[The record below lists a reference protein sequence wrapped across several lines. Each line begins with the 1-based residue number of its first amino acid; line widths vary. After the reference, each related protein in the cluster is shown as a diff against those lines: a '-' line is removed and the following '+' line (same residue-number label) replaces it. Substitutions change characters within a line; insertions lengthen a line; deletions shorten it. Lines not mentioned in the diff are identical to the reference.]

1 MHMAQ
6 FETLTVKDVIRET
19 VDTVSVGFDVPESL
33 AQSFRFKQGQYL
45 TLRKELKGED
55 TRRSYSICS
64 GVTESEL
71 RVAIKQVDG
80 GMFSTF
86 ANKDLKAGQELQVMP
101 PMGNFTSELH
111 PDNEKHYVLFAAGS
125 GVTPMMSIVKSVLAI
140 EPKSEV
146 SLIYGNRYFK
156 SIIFRDELEDLKDMN
171 LGRLR
176 IFHVLSGEMNE
187 IDMFAG
193 RINGE
198 KTEKLFSTF
207 LSPERCDEVFI
218 CGPETMI
225 NEVSSAC
232 EKVGIAKDNI
242 HFELFTSPKGS
253 LEKAKNIEV
262 ADEHKGKTC
271 HVDIILYGQ
280 QWEFD
285 MPFDKPI
292 LDAAIDK

>member
-1 MHMAQ
+1 MAQ

-156 SIIFRDELEDLKDMN
+156 SIIFRDELEDLK
-171 LGRLR
+171 
-176 IFHVLSGEMNE
+176 
-187 IDMFAG
+187 
-193 RINGE
+193 
-198 KTEKLFSTF
+198 T
-207 LSPERCDEVFI
+207 
-218 CGPETMI
+218 
-225 NEVSSAC
+225 
-232 EKVGIAKDNI
+232 
-242 HFELFTSPKGS
+242 
-253 LEKAKNIEV
+253 
-262 ADEHKGKTC
+262 
-271 HVDIILYGQ
+271 
-280 QWEFD
+280 
-285 MPFDKPI
+285 
-292 LDAAIDK
+292 